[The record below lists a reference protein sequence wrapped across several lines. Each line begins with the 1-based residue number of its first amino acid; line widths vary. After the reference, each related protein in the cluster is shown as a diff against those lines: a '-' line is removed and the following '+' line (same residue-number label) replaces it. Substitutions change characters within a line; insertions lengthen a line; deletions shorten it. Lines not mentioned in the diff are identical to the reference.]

1 MKEQT
6 NQDIDKLFGIKFDN
20 KDSARG
26 INGQNLNLSPQINN
40 KGSNLDSLKK
50 TDFLNSS
57 IGSISLK
64 KLENSAGSTGANQ
77 SNLNSGVAPAAAAFR

>member
-20 KDSARG
+20 KDSARA
-26 INGQNLNLSPQINN
+26 INGQNLNLSPQIN
-40 KGSNLDSLKK
+40 KGSNLDNLKK

-64 KLENSAGSTGANQ
+64 KLENSNGSSGANQ